1 MFRKTLLWLL
11 YVTSLCLF
19 VWFVFFKPTDF
30 SIQNIYAEN
39 KPSINQETVKIDIPK
54 TAETNLSNDDSVALV
69 DTPQGEIKPQKD
81 SLKTKKIIIE
91 RVADEQTEINTNQ
104 PYLVLVGSF
113 GKLSNANR
121 MLKRLEKLGLP
132 GTLKK
137 IGRLHRVIIAS
148 SSSKKSATEIKN
160 RHNKTFDETPYVLE
174 Q

>member
-1 MFRKTLLWLL
+1 M
-11 YVTSLCLF
+11 CLF
-19 VWFVFFKPTDF
+19 VWFSFFKPTNF

-69 DTPQGEIKPQKD
+69 DTPQAEIKPQKD
-81 SLKTKKIIIE
+81 SLKTEKIIIE
-91 RVADEQTEINTNQ
+91 KVADEQTEIKTNE

-132 GTLKK
+132 GTIKK

-148 SSSKKSATEIKN
+148 SSSKKSATEIKT
-160 RHNKTFDETPYVLE
+160 RHNKTFVETPYVLE

>member
-91 RVADEQTEINTNQ
+91 KVADEQTEINTNE

-121 MLKRLEKLGLP
+121 MLKRVEKLGLP

-148 SSSKKSATEIKN
+148 SSSKKSATGIKN